1 MILQRDI
8 ASVNPEALLVR
19 YVDEVKAAVA
29 GDGST
34 KSASH
39 ANLDWPIL
47 LEAIAQNAKSD
58 ASQELIRHIPLLSDD
73 EIIARR
79 FGEIDQII
87 GLIDAGDVPVA
98 VHVEDIDDILL
109 RAERGVVL
117 DGEDL
122 LKVAANMSTFYAVR
136 RFYELRQDE
145 AKYLWDYAQD
155 IVIHRD
161 VERKIAASFDADG
174 KIVDDASPELSSLR
188 ERSRRLSDS
197 LRTRIEAKLAASDI
211 QDIIQDKYYT
221 LREGRYVLPIKA
233 AERSKLSGI
242 VHATSASG
250 QSVFIE
256 PAELVELNNALRMTD
271 FSIEAEEQ
279 KILQSLTQR
288 VGALRQN
295 MLDNARRAYY
305 IDVAQAV
312 AQFAILCN
320 CHIPQMSAG

>member
-1 MILQRDI
+1 M
-8 ASVNPEALLVR
+8 
-19 YVDEVKAAVA
+19 
-29 GDGST
+29 
-34 KSASH
+34 
-39 ANLDWPIL
+39 
-47 LEAIAQNAKSD
+47 
-58 ASQELIRHIPLLSDD
+58 LSDD

-161 VERKIAASFDADG
+161 VERKIAASFDAEG

-250 QSVFIE
+250 QTVFIE
-256 PAELVELNNALRMTD
+256 PAELVELNHALRM
-271 FSIEAEEQ
+271 
-279 KILQSLTQR
+279 R
-288 VGALRQN
+288 VALIIS
-295 MLDNARRAYY
+295 M
-305 IDVAQAV
+305 
-312 AQFAILCN
+312 
-320 CHIPQMSAG
+320 